1 MRKMDDILDDLAKK
15 WGSLSSAEQTA
26 LAQTVAGTRQ
36 YT

>member
-1 MRKMDDILDDLAKK
+1 MDTLLDELGNK
-15 WGSLSSAEQTA
+15 WNTISKAQQTA